1 MKRLEGKGAV
11 ITGGGRGIGAA
22 VARSLAEEGAAV
34 VLAARTAAQ
43 VEAVAQELTA
53 EGYRAWAVPC
63 DVTDPEQVRK
73 LAVTASDH
81 LGQIDILVNNAGI
94 AVAGP
99 VKSIRLE
106 DWQRVMAV
114 NTTGTFLC
122 TRAMMPAMAERGW
135 GRVVNVASIAG
146 LAAGQYISAYAASKH
161 AVIGFTRGAAAE
173 VAAQGVTVNAVCPGY
188 VETAMTEETLDNI
201 EAKTRMG
208 RDQGRRMLEKVS
220 PQGRLFDPEEVA
232 YLVLCLCDPR
242 ARGVNGHALV
252 LDGGALHT
260 A

>member
-1 MKRLEGKGAV
+1 MLRLVGKGAV

-22 VARSLAEEGAAV
+22 VARGLVEEGASV
-34 VLAARTAAQ
+34 VLAARTVAQ
-43 VEAVAQELTA
+43 VEAVAEELTA
-53 EGYRAWAVPC
+53 DGHRAWAVPC
-63 DVTDPEQVRK
+63 DVTDPEQVAN
-73 LAVTASDH
+73 LAAVANDH
-81 LGQIDILVNNAGI
+81 LGKIDILVNNAGI
-94 AVAGP
+94 AIAGP
-99 VKSIRLE
+99 VKSIRLK
-106 DWQRVMAV
+106 DWEKVMAV

-122 TRAMMPAMAERGW
+122 ARAMMPAMAERGW

-161 AVIGFTRGAAAE
+161 AVIGFTRAAAAE
-173 VAAQGVTVNAVCPGY
+173 MAAHGVTVNAVCPGY
-188 VETAMTEETLDNI
+188 VETAMTEKTLDNI
-201 EAKTRMG
+201 EAKTQLG
-208 RDQGRRMLEKVS
+208 RDQGRKMLEKVS
-220 PQGRLFDPEEVA
+220 PQERLFAPEEVA